1 LCDAQMATFVVEPRI
16 LPQGFFNLLETQA
29 P

>member
-1 LCDAQMATFVVEPRI
+1 MATFVAEPRI